1 VGKAPEGSLTLFV
14 LLARGADTLR
24 SVLVDTYIAV
34 RIRRWAAVRRG
45 EAAPQAVRPAARHLG
60 LGWGV
65 ASLALVGVLRPS
77 LPYVLVSLILSGM
90 MVAAVA
96 RVRYHRI
103 NIGSQPTALALKVAA
118 AELCVGVVAMLLAV
132 GGGAS
137 APLAVWAV
145 YVMRPVALERL
156 TQGVAPGLGA

>member
-1 VGKAPEGSLTLFV
+1 LFV

-34 RIRRWAAVRRG
+34 RIRRWAAARKG
-45 EAAPQAVRPAARHLG
+45 DEALQADWPAAGYLG

-65 ASLALVGVLRPS
+65 VSLVLVAALRPS
-77 LPYVLVSLILSGM
+77 LPCILVSLILSGM
-90 MVAAVA
+90 VVGAVA
-96 RVRYHRI
+96 RVRYHRL

-118 AELCVGVVAMLLAV
+118 AELCVGVVAMLLAI
-132 GGGAS
+132 GGGTS
-137 APLAVWAV
+137 APLAVWVV

-156 TQGVAPGLGA
+156 TQVIAPGNGA